1 MKKEDLKIGHVIK
14 TGLCHGY
21 SGINTVDLPL
31 MVANVKDLPSTRN
44 NVELVGVVNS
54 PEVFVLADDIEGI
67 RLNEFILNRLGFTEI
82 DPTNPNSFPGHI
94 QKAYE
99 ATIEGKKIQIVLD
112 TTDNYALACGKS
124 RPLEYISCVHE
135 IQNNVIV
142 NGGILPISYSIF
154 YDID

>member
-21 SGINTVDLPL
+21 NGINTVDLPL
-31 MVANVKDLPSTRN
+31 MVANVKDLSS

-54 PEVFVLADDIEGI
+54 PNVFVLAGDIEGI

-82 DPTNPNSFPGHI
+82 DPTNANCFSRDI